1 MILVQDIIN
10 INCIFPDTLSSST
23 IIIDD
28 VNIAITT
35 EEDTM
40 IEVSSENIN
49 YTVME
54 IQGINEIIIYQ
65 RTQTLFRFIVT
76 IYETPSVDIIVYNI
90 FNFLHISF
98 LYNLFIVL
106 FISYEQ

>member
-1 MILVQDIIN
+1 M
-10 INCIFPDTLSSST
+10 NCIFPDTPSSST

-40 IEVSSENIN
+40 IEVSSENID

-90 FNFLHISF
+90 FNICLHI
-98 LYNLFIVL
+98 LFIV
-106 FISYEQ
+106 